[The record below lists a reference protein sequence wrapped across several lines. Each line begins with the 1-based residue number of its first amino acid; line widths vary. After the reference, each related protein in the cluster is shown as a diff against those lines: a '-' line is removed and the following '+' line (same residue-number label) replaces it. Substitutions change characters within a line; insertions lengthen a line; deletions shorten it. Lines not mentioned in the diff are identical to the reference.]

1 MPAHN
6 LTRMLVVEDN
16 EHDSFLLTR
25 QIARAHLNDCVT
37 VVGNG
42 TEALNLL
49 MRLPTPPL
57 AIFLDLKLPGLSG
70 IEVLERLKQE
80 PRFRSI
86 PVIVM
91 TGSDNPKDVEEC
103 GRLGV
108 TAYLS
113 KPISLATFIKTVAHL
128 FPQAPMQS
136 VQKN

>member
-1 MPAHN
+1 MPADN

-25 QIARAHLNDCVT
+25 QIERAHLNDCVT

-49 MRLPTPPL
+49 MRLSAPPL

-70 IEVLERLKQE
+70 LQLLERLKKE
-80 PRFRSI
+80 PRLKSI

-91 TGSDNPKDVEEC
+91 TGSDDPKDVEEC
-103 GRLGV
+103 KRLGV

-128 FPQAPMQS
+128 FPQIPSES
-136 VQKN
+136 VRKN